1 MLTYM
6 FPGQGSQFLGM
17 GEELLNDFKT
27 LSNRASDILG
37 YDIRELCIKDPNKQ
51 LSNTQYTQPAIFVVS
66 VLAYLKHFETTSKK
80 SDFLAGHSLG
90 EYAALFAAGV
100 FDFETGVKLV
110 KKRGELMSQSKSGGM
125 AAVMGASSDKI
136 QSLLRDHHF
145 DRIEVANFNS
155 PVQTVLSGDT
165 SQITKAADIFE
176 NAGVRYI
183 PLPVSAAF
191 HSSYMTSARD
201 DFSNFLQ
208 EFRFKPCKIP
218 VISNVTAKAYVAG
231 QESKLLTEQIT
242 SSVRWT
248 DTVAFLEAQGDM
260 QFLEL
265 GPGQV
270 LTGLL
275 AAIQKHNKA
284 AAAA

>member
-27 LSNRASDILG
+27 LGNRAGDILG

-51 LSNTQYTQPAIFVVS
+51 LNNTQYTQPAIFVVS
-66 VLAYLKHFETTSKK
+66 ALAYLKHFETTSKK

-125 AAVMGASSDKI
+125 AAVMGASNDRI

-165 SQITKAADIFE
+165 SQITKAADVFE

-201 DFSNFLQ
+201 EFSNFLQ
-208 EFRFKPCKIP
+208 GFRFKPCKIP
-218 VISNVTAKAYVAG
+218 VISNVTAKAYVVG